1 MAVVAVSCISVASV
15 LAGCSSSASVRSVPV
30 SKALTVDVPADSSS
44 FQPTGAS
51 VSGADT
57 SVLSDVTLPGGGGI
71 APSPFVALVT
81 PMHLGFSG
89 PFPQAGVVLKF
100 RVDPSLL
107 TPGMTPFVATQTAP
121 GVWTPVTSTYD
132 ARSGIVQAHATH
144 FSIWGVFSFSGVA
157 IKTIAKD
164 IWDSTFGAIKVTD
177 PAPTCGDSSG
187 LQADIA
193 PNSGLYQF
201 CPQNGTG
208 TNATLKLNSTLAF
221 PADVTIPPGATA
233 SITPPND
240 LFTQIAGLITTAYS
254 RKIGHPPPNLN
265 VIAAG
270 SEADASFPLAT
281 GGTVK
286 VTTGIDVEAYLT
298 GIIDVAISEL
308 TVMADHLGA
317 KTKTN
322 LNAISDAKCVHEI
335 SQIGSIGAALTTSNL
350 KDLTK
355 VAVDCAGQV
364 VDLGALGALQGALA
378 VAAGLVASVFETA
391 FLGATDIIGGPA
403 GPSAVIAT
411 SRSAVQSVPAEAPPV
426 LGIANWRPDATG
438 YGQVAPSDINNAGD
452 PTGVINGVSWR
463 NWGASQAIGTGT
475 ASYQAPGQVAADA
488 TPAQAT
494 AVAFNLGTCGGVPAY
509 ENLEWYFPEY
519 GQSFDPSNAFSICT
533 PEFAN

>member
-1 MAVVAVSCISVASV
+1 
-15 LAGCSSSASVRSVPV
+15 
-30 SKALTVDVPADSSS
+30 
-44 FQPTGAS
+44 
-51 VSGADT
+51 
-57 SVLSDVTLPGGGGI
+57 
-71 APSPFVALVT
+71 
-81 PMHLGFSG
+81 
-89 PFPQAGVVLKF
+89 
-100 RVDPSLL
+100 
-107 TPGMTPFVATQTAP
+107 
-121 GVWTPVTSTYD
+121 
-132 ARSGIVQAHATH
+132 
-144 FSIWGVFSFSGVA
+144 
-157 IKTIAKD
+157 
-164 IWDSTFGAIKVTD
+164 
-177 PAPTCGDSSG
+177 
-187 LQADIA
+187 
-193 PNSGLYQF
+193 
-201 CPQNGTG
+201 
-208 TNATLKLNSTLAF
+208 
-221 PADVTIPPGATA
+221 
-233 SITPPND
+233 
-240 LFTQIAGLITTAYS
+240 
-254 RKIGHPPPNLN
+254 
-265 VIAAG
+265 
-270 SEADASFPLAT
+270 LAT